1 MSLCTD
7 YKDYLKYTEDID
19 LLQLEFKAMNYI
31 EENVTNEYCRNYLR
45 EALCV
50 TIYPPCK
57 VSNNGNVQQLCP
69 GICESLLNNSTCS
82 SDTTNVVQFVSSQ
95 TTTNFLINCTDSLT
109 FAKTYLNTSVCH
121 SNKCISILDNAKVPS
136 T

>member
-7 YKDYLKYTEDID
+7 YKNYLKYTEGIN
-19 LLQLEFKAMNYI
+19 LLQLKFKAMNYI

-45 EALCV
+45 KALCV
-50 TIYPPCK
+50 TIYPPYN
-57 VSNNGNVQQLCP
+57 VSNNGNVQLLCP

-82 SDTTNVVQFVSSQ
+82 SDTTNVVEFVSSQ

-121 SNKCISILDNAKVPS
+121 SNKYISILDNAKVPS